1 MEANKEKRRE
11 AKNEEKNQ
19 HHPKSVESPPRNAF
33 IIGASS
39 SAPTDPRRGGVKEA
53 TDYTSPEVPAD
64 LSQSD
69 VVAAFA
75 ALSSW
80 AKQLWLFVEPCVCKP
95 LMVNPLRHDG
105 NPHLK
110 GPAPQ
115 GWACTFYQH
124 DAARLQ
130 KGEAG
135 RPWRSRRSGLAEL
148 LSHESLRLRT
158 VRMALD
164 RLCDEV
170 TVGSEMDFRQ
180 CPWTDSR
187 LLLP

>member
-1 MEANKEKRRE
+1 MLSYPL
-11 AKNEEKNQ
+11 Q
-19 HHPKSVESPPRNAF
+19 HPRVTGLQVDELQLHGLLPAVCNLHA
-33 IIGASS
+33 G
-39 SAPTDPRRGGVKEA
+39 TVLPR
-53 TDYTSPEVPAD
+53 
-64 LSQSD
+64 
-69 VVAAFA
+69 
-75 ALSSW
+75 
-80 AKQLWLFVEPCVCKP
+80 
-95 LMVNPLRHDG
+95 
-105 NPHLK
+105 PHLK